1 MSPIRKPVA
10 ISDLYTAVLALATAV
25 VFATAVFVAIKCQV
39 DYSAIFKI
47 TDLAR

>member
-10 ISDLYTAVLALATAV
+10 ISDLYTAVLALATGV
-25 VFATAVFVAIKCQV
+25 VFATAVFVAIKCHI

-47 TDLAR
+47 VELAR